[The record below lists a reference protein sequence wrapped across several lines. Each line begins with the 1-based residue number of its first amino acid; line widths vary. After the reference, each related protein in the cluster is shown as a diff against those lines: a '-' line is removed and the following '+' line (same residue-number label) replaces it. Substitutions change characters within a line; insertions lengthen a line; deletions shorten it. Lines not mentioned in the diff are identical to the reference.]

1 MDEYPLSTLPKLD
14 ELEHDL
20 VFTNLEKNSI
30 NIWIFFPDTGLIDVI
45 RMTPTQ
51 TNNYEGICTT
61 ATENSRLIFDYLVI
75 NKVVKVFKTVQS
87 SFPKLLSKHS
97 SIEQYSIHHVK
108 LTKSSLLQLL

>member
-1 MDEYPLSTLPKLD
+1 MDQRFLSTLPKLD

-30 NIWIFFPDTGLIDVI
+30 NIWVFSPGTGLIDVI

-87 SFPKLLSKHS
+87 SFPKLLAEHS
-97 SIEQYSIHHVK
+97 NIERYSIHHIK
-108 LTKSSLLQLL
+108 LTKSSLLRLL